1 MGHAMNKRAQ
11 ILLAFVPVMSCGD
24 RRLWRSDTLHSFC
37 LLLSLSRLRYGVAGA
52 ASMAYLLLRQRLVR
66 RPAKF
71 PVDVRGV
78 PDHSLPC
85 SFRFTRWLCLV
96 YVPFTERQTFH
107 HRYLCVH
114 QSGGGNPVGMVVA
127 ARDASRNGMGGNGN
141 RPLSQWPRSLHPAHL
156 QAKRWRNSKDR
167 FKKSAAWINLPKTRL
182 QSGVLLPLQGTI
194 AD

>member
-1 MGHAMNKRAQ
+1 MMGHAKNKRAQ
-11 ILLAFVPVMSCGD
+11 ILLAFAPVMSCGD
-24 RRLWRSDTLHSFC
+24 LRLWRSDTSHSFC
-37 LLLSLSRLRYGVAGA
+37 MLLSLSGLRYGVAGA

-85 SFRFTRWLCLV
+85 SFRFTRRLCLV

-107 HRYLCVH
+107 RRYLCVH

-127 ARDASRNGMGGNGN
+127 AGDASRNGMGGNGN
-141 RPLSQWPRSLHPAHL
+141 RPCLSGRGHCIPPTRRQSGGGTRRTIQEISRMD
-156 QAKRWRNSKDR
+156 QS
-167 FKKSAAWINLPKTRL
+167 SETRL
-182 QSGVLLPLQGTI
+182 QSEALLPLQGTI